1 MTTQVFSPTRMV
13 VELVFLNAMHGEG
26 FQSCETNKKCSAH
39 LIRTLMGKVSSQISA
54 LDEKETADVK
64 QQRTKGQKNEENK
77 ENNRFV
83 GRFSFVMCTDSSTLR
98 RSLYFQ

>member
-13 VELVFLNAMHGEG
+13 VELVFLNAMNGEG
-26 FQSCETNKKCSAH
+26 FQSCETNQKSSDH
-39 LIRTLMGKVSSQISA
+39 FIRTLMEKVSSEISA
-54 LDEKETADVK
+54 LGEEETVDVK

-83 GRFSFVMCTDSSTLR
+83 GRFSFVMCTESST
-98 RSLYFQ
+98 